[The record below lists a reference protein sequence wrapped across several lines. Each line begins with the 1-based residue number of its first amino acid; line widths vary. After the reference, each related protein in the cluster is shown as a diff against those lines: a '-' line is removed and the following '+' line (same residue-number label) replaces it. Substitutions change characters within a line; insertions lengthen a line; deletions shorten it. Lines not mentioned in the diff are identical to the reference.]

1 MNDTFKIRTYNSEDE
16 KAVIE
21 IWRQC
26 NLLTAANNPVQD
38 IKRKC
43 EEDRDLFS
51 IGELKG
57 QVISTCM
64 AGFDGHRG
72 WIYYLTVLPIFQGN
86 GFGKLLVRNAED
98 SLKNRGCPKIDLMV
112 RSTNLKV
119 IEFYNKIGFSQES
132 VTVMG
137 KRLIVDEEYKN

>member
-1 MNDTFKIRTYNSEDE
+1 
-16 KAVIE
+16 
-21 IWRQC
+21 
-26 NLLTAANNPVQD
+26 
-38 IKRKC
+38 
-43 EEDRDLFS
+43 
-51 IGELKG
+51 
-57 QVISTCM
+57 M

-72 WIYYLTVLPIFQGN
+72 WIYYLAVLPIFQGN

-132 VTVMG
+132 VTVMV